1 MYDLEDLTLR
11 HLRQLK
17 REKEAYADI
26 WAGCHDGS
34 YEAALGNCGYYEV
47 MHELNKR
54 GENE

>member
-11 HLRQLK
+11 HLKQLK

-26 WAGCHDGS
+26 WADYDGS

-54 GENE
+54 GDN